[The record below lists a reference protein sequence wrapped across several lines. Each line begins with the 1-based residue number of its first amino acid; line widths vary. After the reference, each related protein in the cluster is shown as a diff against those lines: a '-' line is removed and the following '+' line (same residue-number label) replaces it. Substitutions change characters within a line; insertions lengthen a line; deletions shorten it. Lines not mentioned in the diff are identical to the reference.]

1 MGGAAGPAS
10 CSKRRQRTLPLLPSP
25 PPRAFSAS
33 GGAGGHAT
41 RAAGDACAN
50 TSFRLQ
56 LSGLA
61 VLGENRDRRHRV
73 VAGVV
78 VVVAVAVVVA
88 VESIG
93 VLGRGLGAARASS
106 EALGP
111 LGPSGPASWEDA
123 PSS

>member
-33 GGAGGHAT
+33 GG
-41 RAAGDACAN
+41 
-50 TSFRLQ
+50 
-56 LSGLA
+56 A

-93 VLGRGLGAARASS
+93 VLGRGLGASRASS